1 MATRQRSTYTREAFY
16 GRQPTASFGVK
27 RHKIRLYIDAFIA
40 ERQLRGIAAATITSY
55 HVELGM
61 FGSWLEN
68 EGHSQDPAT
77 WTALFIKSYLA
88 YLQRRPTRHG
98 GTLSQITL
106 RSYTSRL
113 LAFLKWLHEEGYTT
127 TNIAASIKRPSAP
140 SHVVQGFSRDE
151 LLCMVNAAR
160 DDRRNGLRD
169 VAIIFLLLDTGIRA
183 SELCSIKQHDVLWN
197 QQLVKVLGK
206 GNKERIIPF
215 STACKDALL
224 TYFASSH
231 HYKDRSDTLLQTEEA
246 WALTPKALLY
256 IIKRVSE
263 RGGVSDAHPH
273 RFRHT
278 FAIQFLRRGG
288 NALVLQRLLG
298 HSSLTMTMRYV
309 NLVTDDLS
317 AAHQLHSPLD
327 GLLMPKGST

>member
-27 RHKIRLYIDAFIA
+27 RHKISLYIDAFIA

-77 WTALFIKSYLA
+77 WTAPFIKSYLA
-88 YLQRRPTRHG
+88 YLQHRPTRHG

-140 SHVVQGFSRDE
+140 SHVVQGFSPDE

-160 DDRRNGLRD
+160 GDRRNGLRD
-169 VAIIFLLLDTGIRA
+169 VAIISLLLDTGIRA
-183 SELCSIKQHDVLWN
+183 SELCGIKKHEVLWE

-224 TYFASSH
+224 TYLNSSH
-231 HYKDRSDTLLQTEEA
+231 HTDRSDTLLQTEEG

-263 RGGVSDAHPH
+263 RAGVTDAHPH

-278 FAIQFLRRGG
+278 FAIQLVRIGVS
-288 NALVLQRLLG
+288 ALHYSDKML
-298 HSSLTMTMRYV
+298 
-309 NLVTDDLS
+309 
-317 AAHQLHSPLD
+317 
-327 GLLMPKGST
+327 